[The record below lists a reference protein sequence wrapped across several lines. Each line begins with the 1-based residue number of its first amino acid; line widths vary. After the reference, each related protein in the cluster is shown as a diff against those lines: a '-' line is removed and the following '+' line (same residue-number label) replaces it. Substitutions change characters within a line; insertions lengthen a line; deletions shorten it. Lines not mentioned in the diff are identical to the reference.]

1 MHQGLLIDM
10 PLDCQVVGL
19 EEKMERDSV
28 ASSSLLVI
36 VFIVVIIDIRFIFTI
51 LIVILQHG
59 CRDETFQG
67 IYGMIMTSWPPSR
80 RSRCSSVL
88 SSGFPIVAS
97 PNRCQSREQSLQPR
111 WQSKQWL
118 LTFWPVCREGP
129 PTESWKQAPR
139 IAAVE
144 FAASSCFLMSWHPPP
159 EPVDKIKRKS
169 HCNKNAIKSKTET
182 SIRVSTRQSKTRSR
196 TNVVIHLIKIIHRA
210 GQCHSMHFLIPAH
223 P

>member
-1 MHQGLLIDM
+1 
-10 PLDCQVVGL
+10 
-19 EEKMERDSV
+19 
-28 ASSSLLVI
+28 
-36 VFIVVIIDIRFIFTI
+36 
-51 LIVILQHG
+51 
-59 CRDETFQG
+59 
-67 IYGMIMTSWPPSR
+67 MTSWPPSR

-88 SSGFPIVAS
+88 SSGFPTVAS

-129 PTESWKQAPR
+129 PTESWKRAPR

-144 FAASSCFLMSWHPPP
+144 SVASSCFLMSWHPPP

-182 SIRVSTRQSKTRSR
+182 SIRVQDNQKPDQGQMSSSRSMSFNALFNSSSPLGSMSWSPSLYPEKGWFI
-196 TNVVIHLIKIIHRA
+196 TVIIQNHKASVMLENARNDDDLVPECLGQKILFGEFIGDGFVENLFVGRN
-210 GQCHSMHFLIPAH
+210 FLVC
-223 P
+223 

>member
-1 MHQGLLIDM
+1 
-10 PLDCQVVGL
+10 
-19 EEKMERDSV
+19 
-28 ASSSLLVI
+28 
-36 VFIVVIIDIRFIFTI
+36 
-51 LIVILQHG
+51 
-59 CRDETFQG
+59 
-67 IYGMIMTSWPPSR
+67 MIMTGWPPSR

-144 FAASSCFLMSWHPPP
+144 SVASSCFLMSWHPPP

-169 HCNKNAIKSKTET
+169 HCNKNAIKLMQIPKDKLRYTIT
-182 SIRVSTRQSKTRSR
+182 FI
-196 TNVVIHLIKIIHRA
+196 NVMVPCLEITKSNALWILL
-210 GQCHSMHFLIPAH
+210 SSN
-223 P
+223 